1 MTTLPVI
8 NQAGDSVG
16 QIDVPQ
22 SWVEQER
29 GEQALKDAIVAHL
42 GAVRAGTAKTK
53 VRSEVRATGAKPY
66 RQKGTGRARAGS
78 TTSPI
83 WRGGGTVFG
92 PIPRSFGKKV
102 NKKVQKLA
110 LRRALGDRIAE
121 GAVKVLDTLAF
132 EAPRTKEMTALLGTI
147 GVNQNA
153 LILTG
158 EHEYNVELASR
169 NLPKVNA
176 LPESFTNVYQLL
188 LHETVIFTRSA
199 LEQLGARIAD
209 SAPPKA
215 EATPAPVA
223 AAPVVE
229 EIAEAPVEE
238 VVEEAAE
245 APVVEEAAEAPV
257 VEEVAEAP
265 AEEAAPEVAD
275 CAGESSGASKLSDS
289 VKRST
294 EAAED
299 EGEA

>member
-245 APVVEEAAEAPV
+245 APVVEE
-257 VEEVAEAP
+257 VAEAP

-275 CAGESSGASKLSDS
+275 SAGESSGASKLSDS

>member
-238 VVEEAAE
+238 VVEE
-245 APVVEEAAEAPV
+245 VVEEAAEAPV
-257 VEEVAEAP
+257 V
-265 AEEAAPEVAD
+265 
-275 CAGESSGASKLSDS
+275 
-289 VKRST
+289 
-294 EAAED
+294 
-299 EGEA
+299 